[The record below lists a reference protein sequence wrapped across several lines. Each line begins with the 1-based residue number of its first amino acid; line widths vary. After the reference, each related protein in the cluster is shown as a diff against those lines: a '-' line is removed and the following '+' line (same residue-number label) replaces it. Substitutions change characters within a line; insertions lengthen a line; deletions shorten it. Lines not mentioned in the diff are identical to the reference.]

1 MTSWKKLLAEY
12 DGYISYNT
20 LSTEQL
26 EHEFDECGGAYVG
39 FYAWSVS
46 HVYFD
51 LVIDGRATVRR
62 VPRSPQADYP

>member
-46 HVYFD
+46 H
-51 LVIDGRATVRR
+51 LIW
-62 VPRSPQADYP
+62 